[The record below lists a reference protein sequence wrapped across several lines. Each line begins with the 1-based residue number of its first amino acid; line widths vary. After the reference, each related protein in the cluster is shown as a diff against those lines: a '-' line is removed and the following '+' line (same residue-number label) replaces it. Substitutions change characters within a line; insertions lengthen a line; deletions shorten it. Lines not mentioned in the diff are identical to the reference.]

1 MKAFHPL
8 DELFEGA
15 TLAALTRDAAA
26 LNEVEAIRES

>member
-1 MKAFHPL
+1 MKASHLL

-15 TLAALTRDAAA
+15 TIAALARHAAE